1 MRRHK
6 KIRLRLYDYARS
18 ELSDGERTEIA
29 YHLTQC
35 GRCRTELE
43 ILNTTLRALTPLQES
58 PAGRQ
63 PGEYWTAF
71 ASRVERRMADRTRQ
85 PSRFRMVSDSIVP
98 LLRPRWKPAVAF
110 AGGFVLILL
119 IAGVWMNRPV
129 EKVPD
134 FSGGNDIPIVQAA
147 QRAEVRDYFE
157 RSRTLLIGVANIPA
171 ADGDKIDLSVE
182 RTAARGLVRQAR
194 YLGDK
199 PLDSRSQELIRELE
213 RVLIELANM
222 EEQADVP
229 EVEMIRTEMHQQNL
243 LFKIRMAENRIR

>member
-1 MRRHK
+1 
-6 KIRLRLYDYARS
+6 
-18 ELSDGERTEIA
+18 
-29 YHLTQC
+29 
-35 GRCRTELE
+35 
-43 ILNTTLRALTPLQES
+43 
-58 PAGRQ
+58 
-63 PGEYWTAF
+63 
-71 ASRVERRMADRTRQ
+71 
-85 PSRFRMVSDSIVP
+85 
-98 LLRPRWKPAVAF
+98 
-110 AGGFVLILL
+110 
-119 IAGVWMNRPV
+119 
-129 EKVPD
+129 
-134 FSGGNDIPIVQAA
+134 VQAA

-229 EVEMIRTEMHQQNL
+229 EVEMIRTGMHQQNL
-243 LFKIRMAENRIR
+243 LFKIRMAENRIQ